1 MEGTSPK
8 RPWASWIVSLV
19 PVALLLFSAAMKLM
33 RHPAAVE
40 GFAKFGYPP
49 ASLFWIG
56 VVELTCT
63 VLYIIPR
70 TSILGAILLTGYL
83 GGAVNT
89 HVRAGEPFL
98 SPVVVGILLWLGIY
112 LREDRLRA
120 LVPWRK

>member
-1 MEGTSPK
+1 MRFPTQK
-8 RPWASWIVSLV
+8 RPWAGWILSFL

-33 RHPAAVE
+33 RVPAAVD

-49 ASLFWIG
+49 GALMWIG
-56 VVELTCT
+56 VTELVCT

-70 TSILGAILLTGYL
+70 TSILGANLLTGYL

-89 HVRAGEPFL
+89 HVRVGEPFI
-98 SPVVVGILLWLGIY
+98 SPVVVGILLWLGLY

-120 LVPWRK
+120 LVPLRK